1 MKKHIKS
8 LFIAMTALS
17 APVMMTSCSED
28 DYYNVDING
37 VPEASAYADA
47 VKVTVD
53 QETNTAYFEFEAP
66 GVYPVW
72 IVDGKNYS
80 SNMAFSRYYRKAGDY
95 SIEVKVGNG
104 NGISQGTIT
113 KTFTIDKTKM
123 NGFPGFV
130 YDSEFNLWTKADRH
144 INSFFYANPD
154 WSPRAEPSHSFD
166 GDTFTVTLPEPTE
179 QQWQAQAHI
188 GTDICLPKG
197 EHYDG
202 SVIFTTNMDMNNIT
216 LKIHPDGDD
225 DDSHSFFM
233 SQKIN
238 LTAGEP
244 AAFFFSDLEAALD
257 MNNLVFTF
265 DFGGNPAGLEVIA
278 ENIVLKKHSDDDGT
292 VVPEIPKEGEPA
304 WVAYDSADNL
314 FYGVNFT
321 PGFYYAPGWS
331 QIADPGFTDHGDG
344 SFTFTL
350 PTATTD
356 RWQAQCHL
364 DSNVG
369 IEDPEVEYDFC
380 VTVESNVALPAVMFK
395 LVQADESEQV
405 KHDGNFFFAD
415 EREVNEG
422 VTKLW
427 WSKVKLAEGTPA
439 HALNMFFDFGGN
451 PDGVEVTVSKMILQK
466 HHD

>member
-8 LFIAMTALS
+8 LFIAMMAVS
-17 APVMMTSCSED
+17 APVLMTSCSED

-72 IVDGKNYS
+72 IIDGKNYS
-80 SNMAFSRYYRKAGDY
+80 SNMSFSRYYRKAGEY
-95 SIEVKVGNG
+95 SVDLKVANG
-104 NGISQGTIT
+104 NGVSKGTIT

-130 YDSEFNLWTKADRH
+130 YDSEFNLWTKADRK

-202 SVIFTTNMDMNNIT
+202 SIIFTASQDMNAAS
-216 LKIHPDGDD
+216 LKIHPSGDD
-225 DDSHSFFM
+225 NNVLYFFDK
-233 SQKIN
+233 SIN
-238 LTAGEP
+238 LMAGEP
-244 AAFFFSDLEAALD
+244 LAVYFSDVEAPIDL
-257 MNNLVFTF
+257 NNLVYTF
-265 DFGGNPAGLEVIA
+265 DFGGNPAGVEIMV

-292 VVPEIPKEGEPA
+292 VVPEQPKDTEPV
-304 WVAYDSADNL
+304 WVAYDSTDNL
-314 FYGVNFT
+314 FYGMNFT

-331 QIADPGFTDHGDG
+331 QIADPGFSDNGDG

-350 PTATTD
+350 PTATSD
-356 RWQAQCHL
+356 RWQAQCFL
-364 DSNVG
+364 NSTLA
-369 IEDPEVEYDFC
+369 IEDPTVEYDFC
-380 VTVESNVALPAVMFK
+380 VTIESNMTLPAVMFK
-395 LVQADESEQV
+395 LVQTDESPDV
-405 KHDGNFFFAD
+405 KHDKNSFFAD
-415 EREVNEG
+415 EREVKEG

-439 HALNMFFDFGGN
+439 HAISMIFDFGGN